1 MSEMHREHP
10 DVVEQINI
18 SMEKTAQFLSKEHE
32 NPFFNHIPIT
42 KFMFDLSFSLSVSIL
57 VSYVPTKEIALK
69 VLKDAY
75 ENAVKEVRKTW
86 TDHSQ

>member
-1 MSEMHREHP
+1 
-10 DVVEQINI
+10 
-18 SMEKTAQFLSKEHE
+18 
-32 NPFFNHIPIT
+32 
-42 KFMFDLSFSLSVSIL
+42 L